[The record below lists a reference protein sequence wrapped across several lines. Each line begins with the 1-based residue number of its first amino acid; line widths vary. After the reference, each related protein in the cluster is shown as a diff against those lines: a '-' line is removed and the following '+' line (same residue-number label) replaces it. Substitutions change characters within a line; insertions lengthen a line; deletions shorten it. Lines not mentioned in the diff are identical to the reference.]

1 MVKWID
7 CGKRPDAYSAAA
19 FIQGIQMLFHIGHLL
34 HFKCETRNLFFAGIN
49 ETGKP
54 SEISSSVDTSTRR
67 LISAMLTCSLR

>member
-49 ETGKP
+49 ETGKTIGDIKRK
-54 SEISSSVDTSTRR
+54 EWG
-67 LISAMLTCSLR
+67 AN

>member
-34 HFKCETRNLFFAGIN
+34 HFKCETRNLFLR
-49 ETGKP
+49 ESMKP
-54 SEISSSVDTSTRR
+54 ENHRR
-67 LISAMLTCSLR
+67 YLPV